1 MAGLLVKMGS
11 LVVAGG
17 RRPSNRGQL
26 LGGGVLAETTVRAS
40 VRGDDAGPSAGPAHV
55 RRLLV
60 RMMPL
65 AGCLGLGSRGRDYA
79 KGKKLLLPARPDA
92 PAGQMEVIC
101 FPWLQKLILLKC
113 WEMPRI

>member
-17 RRPSNRGQL
+17 GDHRVEASCWEEVFWQ
-26 LGGGVLAETTVRAS
+26 TTVRAS

-60 RMMPL
+60 RMMPFGWL
-65 AGCLGLGSRGRDYA
+65 PRTWGAGVGITLRERSCFSQ
-79 KGKKLLLPARPDA
+79 P
-92 PAGQMEVIC
+92 GQM
-101 FPWLQKLILLKC
+101 PLQDR
-113 WEMPRI
+113 WR